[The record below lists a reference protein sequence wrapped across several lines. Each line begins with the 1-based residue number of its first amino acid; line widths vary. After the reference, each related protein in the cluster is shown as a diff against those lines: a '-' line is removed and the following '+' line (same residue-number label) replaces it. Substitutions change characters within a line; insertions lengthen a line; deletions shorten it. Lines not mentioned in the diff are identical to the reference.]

1 MCCGDSSMLERK
13 PIGVNLRRTLVER
26 HPKTSNE
33 VLWVALC
40 VWPDGVLVLQ
50 KQIRMFFRL
59 QRMSVYFAKLLES
72 KAHPLWGLDNPIDP
86 TGFARQVLLL

>member
-1 MCCGDSSMLERK
+1 MC
-13 PIGVNLRRTLVER
+13 
-26 HPKTSNE
+26 
-33 VLWVALC
+33 
-40 VWPDGVLVLQ
+40 PDGVLVLQ

-86 TGFARQVLLL
+86 TSFARQVLLL